1 MYPELGHI
9 GPIPLRTYTLLIDLG
24 LLIGLGILAW
34 RGRAV
39 EGRAVGWVDVGIGGI
54 VGGVIGARALHVAL
68 NWGYFHTNP
77 VEIVQLWAGGLEW
90 HGALAGALLTGYE
103 VARLRRV
110 QISALTDALALAFP
124 VGAALAWLG
133 CLMSSCAYGQEVRS
147 LADHSP
153 LVVSELR
160 DIYGALAPRYNT
172 QVFGVAWSLLTLAMA
187 ALLAWR
193 GALAG
198 RRLWAALA
206 FYSVGALLIA
216 GLRADP
222 MPMWAGLRADQWLD
236 AGVILSC
243 VAAFTSARI
252 GERP

>member
-1 MYPELGHI
+1 M
-9 GPIPLRTYTLLIDLG
+9 
-24 LLIGLGILAW
+24 
-34 RGRAV
+34 
-39 EGRAVGWVDVGIGGI
+39 
-54 VGGVIGARALHVAL
+54 
-68 NWGYFHTNP
+68 
-77 VEIVQLWAGGLEW
+77 
-90 HGALAGALLTGYE
+90 
-103 VARLRRV
+103 RRV

-206 FYSVGALLIA
+206 IYIVGALLIA
-216 GLRADP
+216 GQRAAP
-222 MPMWAGLRADQWLD
+222 MPRWAGLREYQWLD